1 MKTPILIVDANPD
14 VRRFV
19 SRQLD
24 AKGYASVS
32 YGTASEVLEQK
43 DSNSLV
49 VAIVGLRLEDMDG
62 LELIPALLLRW
73 SHLRVI
79 VHTAKATPEAA
90 REAMIGHAFAFV
102 NKVAEPREL
111 LAQVE
116 RALRE
121 SELQAQSLLNQEI
134 TRWADQS
141 NTVSSALNLGRVPE
155 IEEVVGQGR
164 RLSSGTDLN
173 RRLQGTLDKPL
184 SLEESALR
192 LGELARN
199 HPSFAAQIMKL
210 GNRSFYG
217 FLISA
222 IRLIMPLL
230 VEGIPK

>member
-1 MKTPILIVDANPD
+1 
-14 VRRFV
+14 
-19 SRQLD
+19 
-24 AKGYASVS
+24 
-32 YGTASEVLEQK
+32 
-43 DSNSLV
+43 
-49 VAIVGLRLEDMDG
+49 
-62 LELIPALLLRW
+62 
-73 SHLRVI
+73 
-79 VHTAKATPEAA
+79 
-90 REAMIGHAFAFV
+90 MIGHAFAFV

>member
-1 MKTPILIVDANPD
+1 
-14 VRRFV
+14 
-19 SRQLD
+19 
-24 AKGYASVS
+24 
-32 YGTASEVLEQK
+32 
-43 DSNSLV
+43 
-49 VAIVGLRLEDMDG
+49 
-62 LELIPALLLRW
+62 
-73 SHLRVI
+73 
-79 VHTAKATPEAA
+79 
-90 REAMIGHAFAFV
+90 
-102 NKVAEPREL
+102 
-111 LAQVE
+111 VE